1 MPMVMVVTTTRS
13 SSTCIVPKHKMC
25 GTRVHHGT
33 LRLRGARRER
43 CHMRSWNTHSSTYD
57 HSHGGGSVAVSSMM
71 AMSSGAVSL
80 SPHDDGH
87 DDEYGLKRSSL
98 YSISHAC
105 GFTTRC
111 RSTLTRAVSPSA
123 SASSEVPLSSS
134 SDSSE
139 SSTSRTFSSEESS
152 IYEYPNLYEAAFD
165 YRDIPLECA
174 FLINAAKHYGGN
186 NEEPKTSIEFGCGP
200 AAHSV
205 QLSKQG
211 LDAHAMDTCAAMRA
225 HAKQRAQQTGVNLNV
240 LEGDMASFDANEL
253 NLKEGSVDLA
263 VCMLG
268 TIAHLITNDACIAF
282 FSRVEALLSP
292 NGVLIIE
299 TNHPSSVFDGAA
311 VGPEAQ
317 EAWDV
322 ETNAAELGYGKDDI
336 DVDADKKLMLFIEY
350 GQPGDMFDPVAQV
363 LNRTVS
369 LTLTNDD
376 NTPPPL
382 KRIEECVPMR
392 QHTAQEIDLLARL
405 SGLRVCAMHSNFE
418 LSAPESN
425 PDPAEDYR
433 LLTVLRRA

>member
-1 MPMVMVVTTTRS
+1 MPMKVVTS
-13 SSTCIVPKHKMC
+13 SSTRF
-25 GTRVHHGT
+25 T
-33 LRLRGARRER
+33 
-43 CHMRSWNTHSSTYD
+43 SSSSTHSRVFKGCPHVHVVHIGRHVPTISPITP
-57 HSHGGGSVAVSSMM
+57 SRKIMMQNKPVCMMM
-71 AMSSGAVSL
+71 AMSSGGAVSL
-80 SPHDDGH
+80 SPHDDGGH

-98 YSISHAC
+98 YSISQAY

-123 SASSEVPLSSS
+123 SASSEVPHSSS